1 MRKVLIPVEAG
12 NPARTRAAVAEAI
25 SIYGKDPVAVHLLSV
40 QAAVS
45 SHVAMFFGS
54 GELHQ
59 LQCAA
64 GAEELES
71 AQAQLTAA
79 GVPYTSSVRIGRSA
93 ETIART
99 ARELGCDRILMGQ
112 EGAGSLAAR
121 MFGSLPQQVRQI
133 VSGSG
138 SGDCQVIGS

>member
-12 NPARTRAAVAEAI
+12 NPARSRAAVAEAI
-25 SIYGKDPVAVHLLSV
+25 SIYSKEPVTVHLLSV
-40 QAAVS
+40 QPAVS
-45 SHVAMFFGS
+45 GHVAMFFGS

-64 GAEELES
+64 GAEDLAS
-71 AQAQLTAA
+71 AQAQLAAA

-99 ARELGCDRILMGQ
+99 ARELRLRPHPHGPGQDRQ
-112 EGAGSLAAR
+112 SRRPDVRVAAPT
-121 MFGSLPQQVRQI
+121 SPADRQR
-133 VSGSG
+133 
-138 SGDCQVIGS
+138 QW

>member
-12 NPARTRAAVAEAI
+12 NPARSRAAVAEAI
-25 SIYGKDPVAVHLLSV
+25 AIYRKEPVKVHLLSA
-40 QAAVS
+40 QPAVS
-45 SHVAMFFGS
+45 GHVAMFFGS
-54 GELHQ
+54 DELHH

-64 GAEELES
+64 GAEDLES

-79 GVPYTSSVRIGRSA
+79 GVPFASSVRIGRSA

-112 EGAGSLAAR
+112 DKTGSFADR

-138 SGDCQVIGS
+138 DCQVIGS

>member
-1 MRKVLIPVEAG
+1 MRKILIPVEAG
-12 NPARTRAAVAEAI
+12 NPARSRAAVAEAI
-25 SIYGKDPVAVHLLSV
+25 GIYGKDPVTVHLLSV
-40 QAAVS
+40 QPAVS
-45 SHVAMFFGS
+45 GHVAMFFGG

-59 LQCAA
+59 LQNAA
-64 GAEELES
+64 GAEDLAC
-71 AQAQLTAA
+71 AQAQLAAA
-79 GVPYTSSVRIGRSA
+79 GVPHESSVRIGRSA

-112 EGAGSLAAR
+112 DRAGSLAAR

-138 SGDCQVIGS
+138 DCQVIGS

>member
-1 MRKVLIPVEAG
+1 MRKILIPVDAG
-12 NPARTRAAVAEAI
+12 NPARSRAAVAEAI
-25 SIYGKDPVAVHLLSV
+25 SIYSKDPVAVHLLSV

-112 EGAGSLAAR
+112 VGAGSLAAR

-138 SGDCQVIGS
+138 DCQVIGS